1 MIIKNRHWLRELS
14 ILSITLLA
22 LYHAGRSIL
31 GSMERQAF
39 LHSQSIALR
48 DSQRQNEEINK
59 ELREGLSNYRTSNGI
74 ERLARERLG
83 LAGQDEII
91 VRIGK

>member
-1 MIIKNRHWLRELS
+1 MNKKHWLREVV
-14 ILSITLLA
+14 IMAITCLA
-22 LYHAGRSIL
+22 IYHAGRSIA
-31 GSMERQAF
+31 GSIERQVF
-39 LHSQSIALR
+39 LHQEAATLKG
-48 DSQRQNEEINK
+48 SQRQNEEINK

-74 ERLARERLG
+74 EKLARERLG

>member
-1 MIIKNRHWLRELS
+1 MNKKHWYRELF
-14 ILSITLLA
+14 IMAITVLA
-22 LYHAGRSIL
+22 IYHAGRSIA
-31 GSMERQAF
+31 GSIERQVF
-39 LHSQSIALR
+39 LHQEAVALKGSQH
-48 DSQRQNEEINK
+48 QNEEINK

-74 ERLARERLG
+74 EKLARERLG